1 MSNESLAKQKKELLK
16 AKLRGGEYGNVQH
29 LKNDIIDEL
38 NQISLSLCQRM
49 IEKIPEN
56 LKLVIDNGG
65 NQKQK

>member
-16 AKLRGGEYGNVQH
+16 EKLRGEYGNVQH

-56 LKLVIDNGG
+56 FKLVIDNGG